1 MFHFRSNHQRCS
13 TEKGVVTNFTKFIGK
28 HLCQRLWHRCF
39 PVNFMKFL
47 RTPFLQNTSGRLLL
61 SFGLN
66 PFNNFCIGALAFIK
80 NFWILWKCFLDL
92 LFDYTIICS
101 FAVLVTNGTKYSRIG
116 QIKYV
121 EDSLY
126 ELQGCIPQILLG
138 SYFVPKI
145 VHLKREWSQVGS
157 CVTNHHKKL
166 WKYWVIENWWCNFP
180 ESIRSMNNRYFLKV
194 PCFLWC
200 STSNS
205 NSLKELRNY
214 KQKLFFPRQKL
225 AKT

>member
-1 MFHFRSNHQRCS
+1 MLHKYSIVQNLKEPMKA
-13 TEKGVVTNFTKFIGK
+13 TEIAVDIVFVSFEKFPRECLHRPRPATLLK
-28 HLCQRLWHRCF
+28 KRLWRRCF
-39 PVNFMKFL
+39 PVNFVKFL

-121 EDSLY
+121 EDSL
-126 ELQGCIPQILLG
+126 
-138 SYFVPKI
+138 
-145 VHLKREWSQVGS
+145 
-157 CVTNHHKKL
+157 
-166 WKYWVIENWWCNFP
+166 
-180 ESIRSMNNRYFLKV
+180 
-194 PCFLWC
+194 
-200 STSNS
+200 
-205 NSLKELRNY
+205 
-214 KQKLFFPRQKL
+214 
-225 AKT
+225 